1 MRVLRLRHSLT
12 SGGGSLVAVDYD
24 AGQGGSGFTSQVP
37 LLFELTERDRSRLRF
52 YLENF
57 LTCPNPAARKPVA
70 DLQYDLRRWG
80 EEIFRQV
87 FAMDGKARWHYE
99 QAARDLHS
107 LRIEVQSDHLETWA
121 VPWELLCDPDLGWLA
136 PQVASFARLP
146 SLPRGPEPP
155 IPPIPPGTP
164 LRVLYVVGRPA
175 GTLEIPFHSVA
186 RALLQASA
194 DMSDRLRF
202 DFLRPPTFERL
213 AKVLS
218 EAMEAGRP
226 YHALHFDGHGV
237 FTDNPQDFA
246 GEVDPAFVQKGDRL
260 ARRTWTRRRG
270 GARGYLLFEDLEG
283 GETRR
288 LVDGVQIGN
297 LVARTKI
304 SLVVLHACQSA
315 TARIETLERLAADP
329 TGPGRCPA
337 SPVGEAPDDHD
348 QDLAYQSLAAEI
360 MRSGP
365 QAVVALPWT
374 LPSSTS
380 TRVLS
385 DLYGRIADGSPVGE
399 AAGILRGQLLRGVRR
414 ESILGIVDVDDWLA
428 PLIHEA
434 TPLPLC
440 DPGERRRAR
449 GATHRRDRQEE
460 PPVREGTELP
470 KPPVWGFV
478 DRPEVMFTL
487 DRAFD
492 VHGTVLLHGF
502 AGAGKTSLA
511 REFALWYQQSGGMR
525 GERGGY
531 GEDEDK
537 GVVLWSNF
545 ESNDQ
550 GGQGAPVAPFDA
562 FEAVFDD
569 RLKGAGVSW
578 ASASPEERK
587 AAALEVLRES
597 PVIWVWD
604 NVELIGGFPPGSEP
618 LWSEEERLFL
628 AQFLKDL
635 AETRCKVLLTGRRPE
650 EEWLGD
656 IPCRIALPPMPMEE
670 RGELAIRI
678 AAGHG
683 LLARELPPFA
693 PLLKFSQGNPLTLSF
708 LLGEALREGW
718 RKPDEVKAFL
728 ADLRLGE
735 PVLSASP
742 ASPAGPGEGSSLAL
756 LNSLHYGYDR
766 AFQEEERRRLAL
778 LHLFRGYVDLNVLCW
793 MGHPEAPWCLGSIR
807 DLGREPWT
815 KLLDRAAQSG
825 LLTPRGGDNYGIHPA
840 LPFFFR
846 GLFERFWSGSE
857 LACARAFTEAIA
869 GLGSYYHREYR
880 DGNRDVMASLLAQ
893 EANLLHGLSLA
904 RANGWW
910 GAIVQALQGLETL
923 YTHTSRPEEW
933 KRLLRETVPEFV
945 DPDTEQPLPGREE
958 FREVM
963 VGYSAS
969 LAASLAG
976 AGEG

>member
-1 MRVLRLRHSLT
+1 M
-12 SGGGSLVAVDYD
+12 AVDYD
-24 AGQGGSGFTSQVP
+24 AGHGTSGFTSQVP

-57 LTCPNPAARKPVA
+57 LTCPNPAARKPVE
-70 DLQYDLRRWG
+70 DLQHDLRRWG

-87 FAMDGKARWHYE
+87 FAIDRKARWHYD
-99 QAARDLHS
+99 QAARDLQS
-107 LRIEVQSDHLETWA
+107 LRIEIQSDHLETWA

-136 PQVASFARLP
+136 PQVGSFVRLP
-146 SLPRGPEPP
+146 SLVRGPEPP
-155 IPPIPPGTP
+155 IPPGEP

-194 DMSDRLRF
+194 DMGDRLRF

-218 EAMEAGRP
+218 EAQEAGKP

-237 FTDNPQDFA
+237 FTDSPQDFA
-246 GEVDPAFVQKGDRL
+246 GEVDPGFVQKGDRL
-260 ARRTWTRRRG
+260 ARRSWTRRRG

-297 LVARTKI
+297 LVARTRI

-337 SPVGEAPDDHD
+337 SPVGHAPDDHD
-348 QDLAYQSLAAEI
+348 QDRAYQSLAAEI

-374 LPSSTS
+374 LPSFTS

-385 DLYGRIADGSPVGE
+385 DLYSRIADGAPVGE
-399 AAGILRGQLLRGVRR
+399 AVGALRGQLLRGVRR

-434 TPLPLC
+434 NPLPLC
-440 DPGERRRAR
+440 DPGERRRTR
-449 GATHRRDRQEE
+449 THQRNRQEE
-460 PPVREGTELP
+460 SPAREGTELP
-470 KPPVWGFV
+470 GPPAWGFV

-511 REFALWYQQSGGMR
+511 REFALWYRQSGGLR
-525 GERGGY
+525 GED
-531 GEDEDK
+531 GEG
-537 GVVLWSNF
+537 GVVLWSSF
-545 ESNDQ
+545 ESYH
-550 GGQGAPVAPFDA
+550 PVAPFDA
-562 FEAVFDD
+562 FEAVFED
-569 RLKGAGVSW
+569 RLKAAGVSW
-578 ASASPEERK
+578 ESASREERK

-597 PVIWVWD
+597 PAIWVWD

-628 AQFLKDL
+628 AQLLRDL

-650 EEWLGD
+650 AEWLGD

-678 AAGHG
+678 ASGHG
-683 LLARELPPFA
+683 VMTREMPPFA

-708 LLGEALREGW
+708 LLGEALREGR

-735 PVLSASP
+735 PVPSSTNP
-742 ASPAGPGEGSSLAL
+742 EEGSSLAL

-766 AFQEEERRRLAL
+766 AFQEEERERLAL

-793 MGHPEAPWCLGSIR
+793 MGHPEAPWCLQPIC
-807 DLGREPWT
+807 DLGREPWA

-857 LACARAFTEAIA
+857 LACERAFTEAIA
-869 GLGSYYHREYR
+869 GLGSYYHREYHN
-880 DGNRDVMASLLAQ
+880 GNREVMAGLLAQ

-910 GAIVQALQGLETL
+910 GAIVQSLQGLETL

-945 DPDTEQPLPGREE
+945 DPETEQPLPGREE

-963 VGYSAS
+963 VGFSAK
-969 LAASLAG
+969 LTG
-976 AGEG
+976 GGER